1 MIQLAG
7 PLQNFGN
14 SWATTL
20 VGWVASGLMI
30 GMTAIVIVHAVRK
43 MSIKAAIGGVL
54 GLVIC
59 WSLFANRLSFSD
71 IFKDEIQE
79 TKPAGTAP
87 YQGAGELP
95 REVPGGVF
103 TGQLGQA

>member
-1 MIQLAG
+1 MTQLAG
-7 PLQNFGN
+7 PLQNIGN

-30 GMTAIVIVHAVRK
+30 GLTSIVVVHAMRK
-43 MSIKAAIGGVL
+43 MSIKAAIGGVI

-59 WSLFANRLSFSD
+59 WSLFDNRISFSN
-71 IFKDEIQE
+71 IFRDEVQE
-79 TKPAGTAP
+79 TKPAVPAP
-87 YQGAGELP
+87 YLGAGELP

-103 TGQLGQA
+103 TGQLGRA